1 MRPLG
6 SYLST
11 TFENK
16 VGSTPDSNLSGN
28 GYISARERGSQMT
41 RKTNKII
48 ISSVERC
55 GHLNRICLACA
66 YQWGW
71 DYDLHFRLTGGGRR
85 FEAELI
91 QHGLDPEAI
100 ATGRGKRPEGG
111 PAADAPVEVE
121 SDSGNTCATTHR
133 DRYPGLPPVEAQTA
147 VSGDPSGPRD
157 PSNEVPPFQIVDE
170 EVVSNPAYWNANES

>member
-6 SYLST
+6 SYLAT

-16 VGSTPDSNLSGN
+16 VGTTPDSNLSGN
-28 GYISARERGSQMT
+28 GYISARERGSQVT
-41 RKTNKII
+41 RKTSKLI

-91 QHGLDPEAI
+91 QHGLDPVAI
-100 ATGRGKRPEGG
+100 ATGKGKRPEGG
-111 PAADAPVEVE
+111 PATDAPVTTE
-121 SDSGNTCATTHR
+121 SDTDYSAADTHR
-133 DRYPGLPPVEAQTA
+133 DRYPSDGTARHHEAGT
-147 VSGDPSGPRD
+147 GDPSGPSD
-157 PSNEVPPFQIVDE
+157 PQT
-170 EVVSNPAYWNANES
+170 ATA